1 MGVKKKGLIIVN
13 TGNGKGKTTA
23 ALGTMLR
30 AWGRNMRVCMI
41 QFVKGRK
48 SRYGEH
54 RAADKIGF
62 ELLSTGDGF
71 TWTSKDLEKSAKRA
85 KRGWEIAKEKISSG
99 VYDLIVL
106 DEMTYCFEFE
116 WLDWV
121 DVRNWL
127 EANKPYMLHIIITG
141 RNASPEL
148 IEFADLVTE
157 MNMIKHPFEEAGI
170 VAQPGVEF

>member
-30 AWGRNMRVCMI
+30 AWGRNMKVCMV
-41 QFVKGRK
+41 QFVKGSK

-54 RAADKIGF
+54 RAADKLGI
-62 ELLSTGDGF
+62 ELISTGDGF
-71 TWTSKDLEKSAKRA
+71 TWMSKDIEESAKRA
-85 KRGWEIAKEKISSG
+85 QYGWGITKEKISSG
-99 VYDLIVL
+99 DYDLIVL

-116 WLDWV
+116 WLDWEE
-121 DVRNWL
+121 VRSWL
-127 EANKPYMLHIIITG
+127 EAHKPPMLHIIITG

-157 MNMIKHPFEEAGI
+157 MNMVKHPFEDKGIKAQAGI
-170 VAQPGVEF
+170 EF